1 MVATRRLRWLVAL
14 LAVSLAPPRDA
25 RASPTRWSAD
35 LGRSQIVVHVYKK
48 GLLSGMAHDHH
59 FGVGNFRVTATLDET
74 PPSRARFEVIIA
86 ADSLRDGQPDLSPE
100 DRAKVDGQS
109 AGAGVLD
116 AHRFPEIRFAPE
128 EPADAVLS
136 VKPDGS
142 IEGSL
147 AGTLSLHGQQH
158 PLAVPVQAKREGE
171 GWRVRGS
178 VRFKQSDFGIEP
190 YSGFLGTVAVHDE
203 IQVEF
208 DLVLEP
214 TR

>member
-59 FGVGNFRVTATLDET
+59 FGVGNFRATATLDET

-100 DRAKVDGQS
+100 DRAKVDAQS

-116 AHRFPEIRFAPE
+116 AHRYPEIRFAPSDSSR
-128 EPADAVLS
+128 ATSAS
-136 VKPDGS
+136 NRTAGS
-142 IEGSL
+142 WARWRCTTRSRWN
-147 AGTLSLHGQQH
+147 TTWCWSR
-158 PLAVPVQAKREGE
+158 PGE
-171 GWRVRGS
+171 GRTDGA
-178 VRFKQSDFGIEP
+178 P
-190 YSGFLGTVAVHDE
+190 A
-203 IQVEF
+203 
-208 DLVLEP
+208 LVM
-214 TR
+214 RA